1 VRRRISVVIPSFNHA
16 RYVEDALRSAL
27 EQSRT
32 PDEVVVVDDGSTD
45 GSVEILRSLEK
56 RGVKVVAQGNQGA
69 HADLNRGIELAGGD
83 LLFILNSDDRY
94 DAWRVERIAAR
105 FEADSSIRLSGSWIR
120 LIDGAGRGLGVKKA
134 WANMHPWPCPRPD
147 RSFLATSDARWNLL
161 QGNYLA
167 TSSNLAFSR
176 ELWRSDGPFLPLRFA
191 HDWDFALTAALH
203 SSPDVVEEPLLDYRI
218 HDDNTIRKDPREM
231 ELEVLWVLARHL
243 PAFAAQE
250 TAGDPG
256 RAREFLE
263 RLAESVHT
271 FDRDRLFL
279 EVLAL
284 ASTGRADPLSPFF
297 HLLESD
303 SPLRRW
309 LLHRLSS

>member
-1 VRRRISVVIPSFNHA
+1 VRQRVSVVIPSFNHGKF
-16 RYVEDALRSAL
+16 VEVAVRSVF
-27 EQSRT
+27 EQSRP
-32 PDEVVVVDDGSTD
+32 PDQIIVVDDGSTD
-45 GSVEILRSLEK
+45 GSVEVLRSLE
-56 RGVKVVAQGNQGA
+56 RSGVKLVVQGNQGA
-69 HADLNRGIELAGGD
+69 HAALNRGLELSGGD
-83 LLFILNSDDRY
+83 LLFVLNSDDRY
-94 DAWRVERIAAR
+94 DPLRIERIAAR
-105 FEADSSIRLSGSWIR
+105 FEADSSVRFSGSWIR
-120 LIDGAGRGLGVKKA
+120 VIDGTGRSLGVKKA
-134 WANMHPWPCPRPD
+134 WANMHPWPCARPD

-167 TSSNLAFSR
+167 TSSNFAFSR
-176 ELWRSDGPFLPLRFA
+176 ELWRSHGPFLPLRFA

-203 SSPDVVEEPLLDYRI
+203 SSPHVVEEPLLDYRI

-243 PAFAAQE
+243 PAFAAEE
-250 TAGDPG
+250 TRDDPG

-284 ASTGRADPLSPFF
+284 AAMGRADPLSPFF
-297 HLLESD
+297 HLLESG

-309 LLHRLSS
+309 LLDRLSS

>member
-1 VRRRISVVIPSFNHA
+1 MRRRVSVVIPSFNHGKFIEVA
-16 RYVEDALRSAL
+16 VRSVF
-27 EQSRT
+27 EQSRG
-32 PDEVVVVDDGSTD
+32 PDEIIVVDDGSTD
-45 GSVEILRSLEK
+45 QSVEVLRSLEMK
-56 RGVKVVAQGNQGA
+56 GVKLVVQSNQGA
-69 HADLNRGIELAGGD
+69 HAALNRGLELSGGE
-83 LLFILNSDDRY
+83 LLFVLNSDDRY
-94 DAWRVERIAAR
+94 DPLRIERIAAR
-105 FEADSSIRLSGSWIR
+105 FEADSSVRFSGSWIR
-120 LIDGAGRGLGVKKA
+120 VIDGTGRSLGVKKA
-134 WANMHPWPCPRPD
+134 WANMPPWPCPRPD

-167 TSSNLAFSR
+167 TSSNFAFSR
-176 ELWRSDGPFLPLRFA
+176 ELWRSHGPFLPLRFA

-203 SSPDVVEEPLLDYRI
+203 SSPHIVEEPLLDYRI

-231 ELEVLWVLARHL
+231 ELEVLWVLARHV
-243 PAFAAQE
+243 PAFAAEE
-250 TAGDPG
+250 TRGDPG

-263 RLAESVHT
+263 RLAESVQT

-297 HLLESD
+297 HLLESG

-309 LLHRLSS
+309 LLDRLSS

>member
-1 VRRRISVVIPSFNHA
+1 MRRRISVVIPSFNHA
-16 RYVEDALRSAL
+16 RYVEDAVRSAL

-56 RGVKVVAQGNQGA
+56 RGVKLVVQGNQGA
-69 HADLNRGIELAGGD
+69 HAALNRGIELSGGD
-83 LLFILNSDDRY
+83 LLFVLNSDDRY
-94 DAWRVERIAAR
+94 DFRRIERIAAR
-105 FEADSSIRLSGSWIR
+105 FEADSSILFSGSWIR
-120 LIDGAGRGLGVKKA
+120 VIDGTGRSLGVKKG

-167 TSSNLAFSR
+167 TSSNFAFSR
-176 ELWRSDGPFLPLRFA
+176 ELWRSHGPFLPLRFA

-203 SSPDVVEEPLLDYRI
+203 FLPHVVEEPLLDYRI

-243 PAFAAQE
+243 PAFAAEE
-250 TAGDPG
+250 TRSDPG

-297 HLLESD
+297 RLLEPGN
-303 SPLRRW
+303 PLRRW
-309 LLHRLSS
+309 LLDGLSS

>member
-1 VRRRISVVIPSFNHA
+1 VRRRISVVIPSYNHV
-16 RYVEDALRSAL
+16 RYVEDAVLSAL
-27 EQSRT
+27 GQSRA

-45 GSVEILRSLEK
+45 GSIEVLRSLEN
-56 RGVKVVAQGNQGA
+56 RGVKLVVQGNQGA
-69 HADLNRGIELAGGD
+69 HAALNRGIELAGGD
-83 LLFILNSDDRY
+83 LLFVLDSDDRY
-94 DAWRVERIAAR
+94 DPRRIERIAAR
-105 FEADSSIRLSGSWIR
+105 FEADASVLFSGSWIR
-120 LIDGAGRGLGVKKA
+120 LIDATGRSLGVKKG

-147 RSFLATSDARWNLL
+147 RSFQPTSDARWNLL

-167 TSSNLAFSR
+167 TSSNFAFSR
-176 ELWRSDGPFLPLRFA
+176 ELWRSHGPFLPLRFA

-203 SSPDVVEEPLLDYRI
+203 SSPHVVEEPLLDYRI

-243 PAFAAQE
+243 PAFVAEE
-250 TAGDPG
+250 TRGD

-284 ASTGRADPLSPFF
+284 ASAGRTDPLSPFF
-297 HLLESD
+297 GLLESGN
-303 SPLRRW
+303 PLRKW
-309 LLHRLSS
+309 LLDGLSS